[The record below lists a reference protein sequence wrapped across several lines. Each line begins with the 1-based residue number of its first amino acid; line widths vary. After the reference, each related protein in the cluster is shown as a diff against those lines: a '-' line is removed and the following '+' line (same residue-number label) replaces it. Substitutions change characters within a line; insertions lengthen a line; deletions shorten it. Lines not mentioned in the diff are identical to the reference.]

1 MILHLTPAAAWAA
14 AGNTGVYTA
23 DSLPSEGFIHCSEP
37 GQALWVANTRFRG
50 RTDLLLL
57 HIDPARLTAPVRYEN
72 LEGGA
77 EQFPHIYG
85 PLNVDAVVGA
95 DPFPCMDDGCFDA
108 DRLALLNAAH
118 AIAAAIGRRDVKAL
132 QAFLTAEF
140 MHHGEGGTRSDG
152 AAFLE
157 GVRAIP
163 GEILFVRLDR
173 VDVERARDAAMLT
186 GTQHAQVRVEGN
198 TIDDRRGFAD
208 LFVKVG
214 GAWRLR
220 AAADFP
226 LPG

>member
-1 MILHLTPAAAWAA
+1 MILHLTTAVAWAA
-14 AGNTGVYTA
+14 AREAGAYTA
-23 DSLPSEGFIHCSEP
+23 DSLQSEGFIHCSEP
-37 GQALWVANTRFRG
+37 RQALWVANTRFRG
-50 RTDLLLL
+50 RTDLVLL

-72 LEGGA
+72 LEGGK

-95 DPFPCMDDGCFDA
+95 DPFPCTNDGSFDA

-118 AIAAAIGRRDVKAL
+118 AIAAAIGRRDTEGLKP
-132 QAFLTAEF
+132 FLTAAF
-140 MHHGEGGTRSDG
+140 THTGEGGTRSDG

-157 GVRAIP
+157 AVRGIP
-163 GEILFVRLDR
+163 GDILFVRLGR
-173 VDVERARDAAMLT
+173 VDVELAGEAAMLT
-186 GTQHAQVRVEGN
+186 GIQHAQVRIDGS

-214 GAWRLR
+214 GAWQLR

-226 LPG
+226 LRE